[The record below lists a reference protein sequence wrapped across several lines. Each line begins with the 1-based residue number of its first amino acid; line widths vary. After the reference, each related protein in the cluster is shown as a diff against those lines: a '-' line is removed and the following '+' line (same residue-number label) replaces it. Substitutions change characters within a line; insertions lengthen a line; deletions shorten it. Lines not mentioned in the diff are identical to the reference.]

1 MDFMT
6 ALDIGASGLSAERT
20 HLNIISMNLANVK
33 TTRTPEGGPYRR
45 KSVVYQS
52 QALDSEFTKA
62 MRTELER
69 EVKGVKVIGVVT
81 DQRPFKRV
89 YDPGHPDAD
98 GQGYVSLP
106 DINVVE
112 EMANMM
118 TALRTYEANASTITS
133 AKAMFNK
140 ALELGR

>member
-1 MDFMT
+1 MDFIS

-20 HLNIISMNLANVK
+20 HLNVISMNLANVN

-45 KSVVYQS
+45 KSVVF
-52 QALDSEFTKA
+52 QATELDSPFTKA
-62 MRTELER
+62 MRSELER
-69 EVKGVKVIGVVT
+69 EVKGVKVSGIVT
-81 DQRPFKRV
+81 DQRPLRQI

-98 GQGYVSLP
+98 GQGYVRVP

-112 EMANMM
+112 EMTNMM
-118 TALRTYEANASTITS
+118 TALRTYEANAATINT
-133 AKAMFNK
+133 AKSMYNK

>member
-6 ALDIGASGLSAERT
+6 ALEIGASGLSAERT
-20 HLNIISMNLANVK
+20 HLNVISMNLANVN

-45 KSVVYQS
+45 KSVVF
-52 QALDSEFTKA
+52 QATPLDSPFTKA
-62 MRTELER
+62 MRSELER
-69 EVKGVKVIGVVT
+69 EVKGVKVSGVVT
-81 DQRPFKRV
+81 DQRPLKRI

-98 GQGYVSLP
+98 GQGYVRLP

-118 TALRTYEANASTITS
+118 TALRTYEANAATISS
-133 AKAMFNK
+133 AKTMFNK

>member
-20 HLNIISMNLANVK
+20 HLNVISMNLANVN

-45 KSVVYQS
+45 KGVVFQS
-52 QALDSEFTKA
+52 APLDSPFTKA

-69 EVKGVKVIGVVT
+69 EVHGVKVSGILT
-81 DQRPFKRV
+81 DRRPLKRV
-89 YDPGHPDAD
+89 FDPGHPDAD

-118 TALRTYEANASTITS
+118 TALRTYEANASTISS

>member
-1 MDFMT
+1 MDFIT
-6 ALDIGASGLSAERT
+6 ALDIGASGLSAERS
-20 HLNIISMNLANVK
+20 HLNVISMNLANVN

-45 KSVVYQS
+45 KSVVFQS
-52 QALDSEFTKA
+52 QPLDSEFTKA
-62 MRTELER
+62 MRSELER

-81 DQRPFKRV
+81 DQRPFKRI

-98 GQGYVSLP
+98 DQGYVSLP

-112 EMANMM
+112 EMTNMM
-118 TALRTYEANASTITS
+118 TALRTYEANAATIS
-133 AKAMFNK
+133 SVKAMYNK